1 MASKKDDTKSKK
13 KNPYKQEMSESQKS
27 EIKRAFDLFDTS
39 GSGTIEKKELKVALY
54 ALGFSPSKDDLTKL
68 IADFSKDKS
77 DRIDFAEFLDIMI
90 TKMSEKDSAT
100 EIEKAF
106 QLFDLDGDGKISFDD
121 LKKVAQ
127 ELNET
132 MTDEELMEML
142 SANGP
147 GKDKDGKEKDSNTK
161 YEVTSK
167 DF

>member
-1 MASKKDDTKSKK
+1 M
-13 KNPYKQEMSESQKS
+13 
-27 EIKRAFDLFDTS
+27 
-39 GSGTIEKKELKVALY
+39 KVALY

-106 QLFDLDGDGKISFDD
+106 QLFDVNNDGKITFED
-121 LKKVAQ
+121 LKAVAI

-132 MTDEELMEML
+132 MTDEELYEML
-142 SANGP
+142 AAGVP
-147 GKDKDGKEKDSNTK
+147 GKEKDGKDKDAQPK
-161 YEVTSK
+161 YEVTSR
-167 DF
+167 DFSIILNKTNN